1 MQTIPQIL
9 FNLNRMPWQLE
20 ILVAGWFSSDTGL
33 PLSCGRSLNIGL
45 LTKPN
50 SLRPGGLR
58 RGLGYSMLVNVH
70 MPFEPV
76 CFCSILER

>member
-9 FNLNRMPWQLE
+9 FNLNRIPYQLE
-20 ILVAGWFSSDTGL
+20 ILVAGWFSGDTGL

-45 LTKPN
+45 LTEPN

-58 RGLGYSMLVNVH
+58 RGPGYYMLVNVYTL
-70 MPFEPV
+70 FESV
-76 CFCSILER
+76 CFLLYS